1 MARKLILE
9 RKEEL
14 AGSLK
19 ALVLNDLRLPV
30 GNALCFIAFQSPF
43 YSVGGK
49 KEAQHRPPLPWIP
62 VSIPQEVDVGTLSR
76 CCSYEV
82 LPQ

>member
-9 RKEEL
+9 RKEEP

-43 YSVGGK
+43 YSVGE
-49 KEAQHRPPLPWIP
+49 KEAQHKPSLPWIP
-62 VSIPQEVDVGTLSR
+62 VSIPQEVDAGTLSR
-76 CCSYEV
+76 CRSYEV
-82 LPQ
+82 PPQ